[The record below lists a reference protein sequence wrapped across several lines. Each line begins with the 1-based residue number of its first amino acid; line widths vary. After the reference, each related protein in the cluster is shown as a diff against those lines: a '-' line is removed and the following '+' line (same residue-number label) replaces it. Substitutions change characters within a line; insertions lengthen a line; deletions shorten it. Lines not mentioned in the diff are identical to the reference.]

1 MSIRCWPPS
10 SVYIPT
16 GVIDR
21 SDLSTDLLAVY
32 GIPLPGLK
40 NNDGT
45 TIANAAAAGLFGI
58 SSAGMGTGTVVLVGE
73 AASGGSKTS
82 TAMFLFTLPVEYV
95 AAGAVALS
103 LDARESVG
111 AATTATTFSCEA
123 YKSDGRGAVGA
134 NIATAPSVTDITASW
149 QTTTATITAASLS
162 AGDILTVFIR
172 IVCNDTGGAIGTIAQ
187 VGKVRLLLT
196 VKG

>member
-1 MSIRCWPPS
+1 MSIKCWPPS

-21 SDLSTDLLAVY
+21 TDLTQDLTSIY
-32 GIPLPGLK
+32 GIDLQNLK

-45 TIANAAAAGLFGI
+45 TLAAAAGAGVFGI
-58 SSAGMGTGTVVLVGE
+58 ISAGMGTGTALLAGQ
-73 AASGGSKTS
+73 AASGVSITS

-95 AAGAVALS
+95 AAGAVTLS
-103 LDARESVG
+103 LDVRESVG
-111 AATTATTFSCEA
+111 AATVATTFSCGA
-123 YKSDGRGAVGA
+123 YESDGRGAVGG
-134 NIATAPSVTDITASW
+134 NIANAPSATDVTVNW
-149 QTTTATITAASLS
+149 ATITSAITATNLV

-172 IVCNDTGGAIGTIAQ
+172 LVSNDGGGAVGTVHQ

>member
-21 SDLSTDLLAVY
+21 SDLSSDLLSVY
-32 GIPLPGLK
+32 GIPLHGLK

-45 TIANAAAAGLFGI
+45 TLAAAAAAGLFGI
-58 SSAGMGTGTVVLVGE
+58 ISAGMGTGTAVLAGE
-73 AASGGSKTS
+73 AASGNSKTS

-95 AAGAVALS
+95 AAGAVTLS
-103 LDARESVG
+103 LDVKESVG
-111 AATTATTFSCEA
+111 AATVATTFSCEA

-134 NIATAPSVTDITASW
+134 NIAGAPSATDVTINW
-149 QTTTATITAASLS
+149 ATITSVITSAGLS

-172 IVCNDTGGAIGTIAQ
+172 LVCNDAGGAVGTIAQ
-187 VGKVRLLLT
+187 VGRVRLLLT

>member
-1 MSIRCWPPS
+1 MSIKCWPPS

-21 SDLSTDLLAVY
+21 ADLTQDLTSIY
-32 GIPLPGLK
+32 GIDLQNLK
-40 NNDGT
+40 NDDGST
-45 TIANAAAAGLFGI
+45 LAAAAAAGKFGI
-58 SSAGMGTGTVVLVGE
+58 VSAGMGTGTATLNGE
-73 AASGGSKTS
+73 AASGNSKTS

-95 AAGAVALS
+95 AAGAVTLS
-103 LDARESVG
+103 LDSRESVG
-111 AATTATTFSCEA
+111 AATVATTFSCEA
-123 YKSDGRGAVGA
+123 YESDGRGAVGI
-134 NIATAPSVTDITASW
+134 NIAGAPSITDITASW
-149 QTTTATITAASLS
+149 QTTTSAITATGLV

-172 IVCNDTGGAIGTIAQ
+172 LVCNDTGGAVGTIAQ